1 MWLDTIVF
9 RFKIVVLCNT
19 LWFVPGNL
27 VQLSIVNI
35 VPAAILQNFE
45 LYQLVHTIIRD
56 NSAPELLCIRMPAKV
71 PDDVSNKS
79 ASKVV
84 TTEDRIKSVNRN
96 VGSKYS
102 QVLYHSLGTHQPRH
116 IIFWVQFVKFFQLIV
131 R

>member
-79 ASKVV
+79 ASKV
-84 TTEDRIKSVNRN
+84 
-96 VGSKYS
+96 
-102 QVLYHSLGTHQPRH
+102 
-116 IIFWVQFVKFFQLIV
+116 
-131 R
+131 